1 MSIGCSCLEF
11 VTLGS
16 AFLCF
21 GREVEFDLLDGLISS
36 GVVFDLGECSDI
48 CACLQRLV
56 ARKIA
61 RLMRAFTNPLT
72 TE

>member
-1 MSIGCSCLEF
+1 LEAG
-11 VTLGS
+11 T
-16 AFLCF
+16 
-21 GREVEFDLLDGLISS
+21 REPRM
-36 GVVFDLGECSDI
+36 
-48 CACLQRLV
+48 QRLV